1 MIEGKLKPITNTQYS
16 VSSSG
21 DVYSHYTGKTL
32 KQKTTR
38 FGYKSVCLHIGK
50 KKKYTFVH
58 RLVANAFIENPE
70 AKPFVNHINGI
81 KTDNRVENLEWVTA
95 KENVIHYKTVIGVK
109 KKTGEVG
116 RKTKIVVQKTIDG
129 NFIKE
134 YNGIGEASRKT
145 GIKCPHISCCCLKK
159 YKTAGGFVW
168 EYKKLT
174 TTKEANDE

>member
-1 MIEGKLKPITNTQYS
+1 MTECKFKPITNTQYL

-21 DVYSHYTGKTL
+21 DVYSRYTGLIL
-32 KQKTTR
+32 KQRTTR
-38 FGYKSVCLHIGK
+38 FGYKSVCLCVDK
-50 KKKYTFVH
+50 KKIYTFVH
-58 RLVANAFIENPE
+58 RLVANAFIKNPE

-109 KKTGEVG
+109 KRTGEVG
-116 RKTKIVVQKTIDG
+116 RKTKTVVQKHIDG
-129 NFIKE
+129 SIIKE

-145 GIKCPHISCCCLKK
+145 GIRCQHISCCCLKK

-168 EYKKLT
+168 EYK
-174 TTKEANDE
+174 